1 MKTKELYNAPEME
14 LIEIGFEQGIL
25 IASSDYGDEGK
36 AGQNMTYNNYSED
49 F

>member
-14 LIEIGFEQGIL
+14 SIL
-25 IASSDYGDEGK
+25 LPSEAVMLNDSSYGEDGK
-36 AGQNMTYNNYSED
+36 AGQNMTYNSYDED